1 MRLPR
6 TLAWPW
12 LALAL
17 GCLLVQPSRAQEG
30 AGTGTLLLE
39 VPEDAKVE
47 INGYLTRGSGSQRKC
62 VSSGLEP
69 GFVYEYQVRVQVVRD
84 GRTLEEVQTA
94 RLEAGQERRLVFR
107 FAAAAEVKPKQPP
120 AGWQPKGPTPEPKLK
135 EPTPE
140 PKLKEPTPEAKP
152 KGPTSVPP
160 AKKPSSVETTI
171 PLPPTPS
178 EKPGPVPPLQGPEV
192 TAPGPKPSGVAKK
205 QPEPTGPG
213 SKLPGPKSSEAK
225 PPEKKAAGPG
235 VPEKKLPGA
244 GGFKPAPPVVHKE
257 PLVEKHLLAG
267 ELAQGET
274 ALKARLKEYPKD
286 DEARFG
292 LGGLQFLRAVER
304 LMQSLYR
311 YGLRSPTE
319 GFPQLQLPF
328 LRLPVPPNPDP
339 MPLTYSQAREV
350 VQKFI
355 DDLAQA
361 EATLAEVR
369 DEQVKLA
376 IHFGEIRLDFDSDGR
391 ATEAETLWRIYAKIA
406 GRPNISPADAG
417 KFVIC
422 FDLGDVYWLRGYCHL
437 LMALGEVVLAYDEEE
452 FFQRTANLFFPKTLP
467 HGKSMIRDPR
477 DLNRGM
483 EGIVDLVAVAHLVR
497 FPVQDRERM
506 VRALGHLQTMLS
518 MSRKSWQA
526 ILAETDDDCE
536 WIPNPKQRG
545 VIPGAVVTQPMVG
558 AWLQFLDE
566 ADALLAGK
574 KLAPY
579 WRPAGVLGPGEERGV
594 NLNLLF
600 TKPADFDLILW
611 VQGSGVAPY
620 LEKGAVSDP
629 QIWRRF
635 QQVFGGN
642 FFSFAVWFN

>member
-1 MRLPR
+1 M
-6 TLAWPW
+6 
-12 LALAL
+12 
-17 GCLLVQPSRAQEG
+17 PSAASWCSPLAQEG
-30 AGTGTLLLE
+30 AGTGTLLLD

-47 INGYLTRGSGSQRKC
+47 INGYLTRGSGSQRKY

-69 GFVYEYQVRVQVVRD
+69 GFAYEYRVRVQVVRE

-107 FAAAAEVKPKQPP
+107 FAAAAEVKPKQPL
-120 AGWQPKGPTPEPKLK
+120 AGWQPKGPTPEAKSK

-140 PKLKEPTPEAKP
+140 PKSKEPRPEAKP

-160 AKKPSSVETTI
+160 AKKPSSVETTTT
-171 PLPPTPS
+171 L
-178 EKPGPVPPLQGPEV
+178 PPLQGPQV
-192 TAPGPKPSGVAKK
+192 SAPGPKPSGVAKK

-213 SKLPGPKSSEAK
+213 PKLPGPKSSEAK
-225 PPEKKAAGPG
+225 PPEKKAVGPG

-257 PLVEKHLLAG
+257 PLVEKYLLAG

-304 LMQSLYR
+304 LTQSLYR
-311 YGLRSPTE
+311 FGLRSPTE
-319 GFPQLQLPF
+319 GLPQLQLPF
-328 LRLPVPPNPDP
+328 LRLPVPPNPVP

-376 IHFGEIRLDFDSDGR
+376 IHFGEIRLDLDGDGR
-391 ATEAETLWRIYAKIA
+391 ATEAETLWRVYAKIA
-406 GRPNISPADAG
+406 GRPNISPADAV

-422 FDLGDVYWLRGYCHL
+422 LDLGDVYWLRGYCHL

-452 FFQRTANLFFPKTLP
+452 FFQRTANLFFPKILP
-467 HGKSMIRDPR
+467 QGKSVISDARE
-477 DLNRGM
+477 LNRGR
-483 EGIVDLVAVAHLVR
+483 EGIVDLVALAHLVR

-506 VRALGHLQTMLS
+506 VRALGHLQTMIA

-526 ILAETDDDCE
+526 ILEETDDDCE
-536 WIPNPKQRG
+536 WIPNPKQHG
-545 VIPGAVVTQPMVG
+545 VIPGVVVTQPMVG

-566 ADALLAGK
+566 AEALLAGK
-574 KLAPY
+574 KFAPY
-579 WRPAGVLGPGEERGV
+579 WRPAGALGPGEEQGV

-600 TKPADFDLILW
+600 TKPSDFDLILW

-620 LEKGAVSDP
+620 LKNGPISDP
-629 QIWRRF
+629 QVWRRF

-642 FFSFAVWFN
+642 FFSFAVWLN